1 MVLGRLLEAG
11 VAVETVVTRPERRRG
26 RGKSPEPTPVGALAA
41 EAGVEVVHS
50 PAALVGRPLDLGVVV
65 AYGALIRPE
74 VLAAV
79 PMVNVHFS
87 LLPRWR
93 GAAPLERAILA
104 GDAETGVCLMEVV
117 EELDAGGVFG
127 CWRTAVGEDEH
138 ADELAERLAG
148 VGADLVLR
156 HLAAWP
162 DGLGPAKPQEG
173 EVTWAP
179 KITPEDRHLDWS
191 EPATMAARR
200 VRIGGAWTTLQGAR
214 LLVRRARPVGEG
226 EVPGPPPGTVEGTL
240 VACSRGWLELVEVQ
254 PAGRAPMPAD
264 AWRRGVRLGDPPR
277 LGT

>member
-1 MVLGRLLEAG
+1 VVLGRLLEAG
-11 VAVETVVTRPERRRG
+11 VDVEVVVTRPDRRRG
-26 RGKSPEPTPVGALAA
+26 RGKALEPTPVGALAA

-50 PAALVGRPLDLGVVV
+50 PAELVGRPLDLGVVV

-74 VLAAV
+74 VLSAV

-117 EELDAGGVFG
+117 EELDAGGVFR
-127 CWRTAVGEDEH
+127 CWRTPIGEDEH
-138 ADELAERLAG
+138 VDELAQRLAEA
-148 VGADLVLR
+148 GAREVLE
-156 HLAAWP
+156 HLASWP
-162 DGLGPAKPQEG
+162 DVGPAKPQEG

-200 VRIGGAWTTLQGAR
+200 VRIGGAWTTLQGTR
-214 LLVRRARPVGEG
+214 LLVRRARALGEG
-226 EVPGPPPGTVEGTL
+226 EVSGSPPGTVEGTR
-240 VACSRGWLELVEVQ
+240 VACSSGWLELIEVQ

-264 AWRRGVRLGDPPR
+264 AWRRGARLGDPPR